1 VANVT
6 SESLDFERFM
16 KQRHAAAQAYVSG
29 DAGPLEKLSAK
40 TSDATFFGPRGGHTH
55 GAREVAERYL
65 RDAKAFAVGS
75 ETEFEILHMGA
86 SDGIGYWVGH
96 QRAKARMQGQ
106 DQPVPMNLRI
116 TEIFR
121 REGDA
126 WKLVHRHA
134 DLLATE
140 SK

>member
-1 VANVT
+1 MADQQ
-6 SESLDFERFM
+6 DFERFM
-16 KQRHAAAQAYVSG
+16 KQRKAAAHAYVSG
-29 DAGPLEKLSAK
+29 DAGPLSELTTR
-40 TSDATFFGPRGGHTH
+40 TSDATFFGPRGGSTH
-55 GAREVAERYL
+55 GAREVSERYV
-65 RDAKAFAVGS
+65 RDAKAFAPGS
-75 ETEFEILHMGA
+75 DTDFEVLQMGA

-106 DQPVPMNLRI
+106 VEPIAMNLRI

-134 DLLATE
+134 DMLTTE
-140 SK
+140 QK

>member
-1 VANVT
+1 MFRATRVRSKSSA
-6 SESLDFERFM
+6 
-16 KQRHAAAQAYVSG
+16 QRSRTQRSR
-29 DAGPLEKLSAK
+29 
-40 TSDATFFGPRGGHTH
+40 PRGGHTQ
-55 GAREVAERYL
+55 GARDVVERYL
-65 RDAKAFAVGS
+65 RDAKAFAPGG
-75 ETEFEILHMGA
+75 ETDFEILHMGA

-126 WKLVHRHA
+126 WKLIHRHA
-134 DLLATE
+134 DMLATE